1 MDLKEGVR
9 GALSAGTR
17 KPPGMG
23 CAGAWQVGRC
33 PRNLRRAREGRAPRA
48 GRTGKQGAVTW
59 SVTPQL
65 QTELPPGLGHFICQQ
80 EEGRDLGCLTC
91 SIL

>member
-33 PRNLRRAREGRAPRA
+33 PRNLRRAREGQGPPGWEDWEARGCDLVGDAAATNRAPPRPRPLHLST
-48 GRTGKQGAVTW
+48 GRGA
-59 SVTPQL
+59 
-65 QTELPPGLGHFICQQ
+65 
-80 EEGRDLGCLTC
+80 
-91 SIL
+91 